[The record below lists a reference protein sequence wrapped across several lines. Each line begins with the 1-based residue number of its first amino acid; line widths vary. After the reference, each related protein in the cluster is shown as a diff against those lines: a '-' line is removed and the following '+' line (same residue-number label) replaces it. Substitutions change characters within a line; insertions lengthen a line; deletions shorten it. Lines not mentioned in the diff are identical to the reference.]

1 MLKFTS
7 FKRQEINLVFKIK
20 VFVVSKIWYF
30 NKSIYFYFYHILGCY
45 RIQHAVLSLLSMRK
59 ARPSPWLPMRV
70 IGRRRSRHLAGGSDV
85 TGEQTGMK
93 KLGVEAGANLM
104 GKELEIKETQTRPR
118 ARPPVGVNSRS

>member
-1 MLKFTS
+1 MDSDFRADEASLALQA
-7 FKRQEINLVFKIK
+7 RAAVAAA
-20 VFVVSKIWYF
+20 V
-30 NKSIYFYFYHILGCY
+30 

-59 ARPSPWLPMRV
+59 ARPSPWLPTRL
-70 IGRRRSRHLAGGSDV
+70 IGRRRSRRLAGGSDV

-118 ARPPVGVNSRS
+118 AQVMNHDY